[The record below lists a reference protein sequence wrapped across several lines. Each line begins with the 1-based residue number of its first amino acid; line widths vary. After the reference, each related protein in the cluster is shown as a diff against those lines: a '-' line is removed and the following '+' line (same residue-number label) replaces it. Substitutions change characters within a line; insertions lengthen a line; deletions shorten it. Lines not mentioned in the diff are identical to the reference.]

1 MEEKAEL
8 DPTKVTDACISLC
21 DILNGEALKRLHAEE
36 TEEAMTMLKK
46 AELLAA
52 NTNALNGLCVC
63 VCVLVWICVDFEW
76 CVCVTGLRHL
86 SECVVTVRVL
96 ASRRLTRKSATFR

>member
-36 TEEAMTMLKK
+36 TDEAMTMLKK

-63 VCVLVWICVDFEW
+63 VCAGVDLCGFRMVCL
-76 CVCVTGLRHL
+76 CVCVCLW
-86 SECVVTVRVL
+86 V
-96 ASRRLTRKSATFR
+96 

>member
-36 TEEAMTMLKK
+36 TDEAMTMLKK

-63 VCVLVWICVDFEW
+63 VCVLVWPSGFERISNGVPVGQS
-76 CVCVTGLRHL
+76 VCVQ
-86 SECVVTVRVL
+86 
-96 ASRRLTRKSATFR
+96 

>member
-36 TEEAMTMLKK
+36 TDEAMAMLKK

-52 NTNALNGLCVC
+52 NTNALNGLFVC
-63 VCVLVWICVDFEW
+63 VCVLVWPSGFEW
-76 CVCVTGLRHL
+76 ISNGVPVGLSVCVQ
-86 SECVVTVRVL
+86 
-96 ASRRLTRKSATFR
+96 